1 MANSTSSA
9 IVIHHSNHAHGHQV
23 PPEVV
28 VDALPYYDSGYDEP
42 GAREAVCLYFSCFV
56 ITEFIS
62 ISGSWFSR
70 R

>member
-9 IVIHHSNHAHGHQV
+9 LVIHHSNHVHGHQA

-42 GAREAVCLYFSCFV
+42 GAREAVSKFFCLFQLLNFSHFRLLV
-56 ITEFIS
+56 
-62 ISGSWFSR
+62 
-70 R
+70 